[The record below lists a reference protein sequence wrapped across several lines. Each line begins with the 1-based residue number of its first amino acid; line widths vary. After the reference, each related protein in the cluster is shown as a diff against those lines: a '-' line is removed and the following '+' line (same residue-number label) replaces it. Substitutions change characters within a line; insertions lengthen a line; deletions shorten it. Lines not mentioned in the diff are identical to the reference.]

1 MTAGPRAGDHGFD
14 PARYVTPPERLTRLG
29 RSEEFGFQQ
38 VLATGI
44 AVAAASVFLLCA
56 ALAGAHLS
64 VWWYPM
70 GALAGLVVVA
80 FGDTLYPMLVWAA
93 LGFFWVTQVPGP
105 FSWWALGA
113 ALSGLVA
120 HTVAAMAAARPTT
133 LPWPSAL
140 LRLTARRVAVV
151 AGVTAAVAGV
161 AAVSVGARLSP
172 SPFLLGSALV
182 VVTVWAWAAWRT
194 MAAGHDRSG

>member
-1 MTAGPRAGDHGFD
+1 MTAEPRAGAQGVD
-14 PARYVTPPERLTRLG
+14 PARYVTPPQRLTRLG

-38 VLATGI
+38 VLAA
-44 AVAAASVFLLCA
+44 AVAVASVPAFLLCA

-80 FGDTLYPMLVWAA
+80 FGDTMYPMLVWAA
-93 LGFFWVTQVPGP
+93 LGYFWVTQVPGP

-113 ALSGLVA
+113 ALCGLVA
-120 HTVAAMAAARPTT
+120 HTVSAMGAARPTT

-140 LRLTARRVAVV
+140 LRLTARRLAVV
-151 AGVTAAVAGV
+151 AGVTAVVAGV
-161 AAVSVGARLSP
+161 AAASVGARLSS
-172 SPFLLGSALV
+172 SPVLLGAALV

-194 MAAGHDRSG
+194 MRAGDDRSA